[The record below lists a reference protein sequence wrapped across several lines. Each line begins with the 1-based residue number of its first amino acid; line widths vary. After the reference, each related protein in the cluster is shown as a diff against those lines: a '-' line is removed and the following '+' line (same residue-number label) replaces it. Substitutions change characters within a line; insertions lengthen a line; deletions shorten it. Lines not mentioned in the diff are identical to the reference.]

1 MRFYDGAHISK
12 RFLKKNR
19 LYGFVSDGEGDVVA
33 MRNRAEN
40 ALTRLGLL
48 TRAVWQ
54 HYKIPSQIWPGHV
67 RDLQQ
72 HQFTGVVVISWAEW
86 EERLYL
92 FVEGAVI
99 GAYSPLGKGFVSSD
113 PEVRVLG
120 VSEATVNVL
129 SLPPDGVRALKTLVL
144 TEPQFVRRMSTAE
157 LEPFCRT
164 QADHEAGVVHIVWEE
179 AEAFVLLPGS
189 GIMRGVLIQG
199 AEVQNGSIGLQA
211 VFRFPEA
218 TCQVAF
224 YAEDINAE
232 ETMPVSDN
240 FLLCKLAF
248 TTFATDLLFSYID
261 VVGRQ
266 LGNAVILELNRVT
279 QEHEW
284 AIRFSRNGIT
294 CTHQFSDET
303 EARYAFQLLLQL
315 LVGYM
320 SIVIGDS
327 LTQKLVDRTLKNM
340 KADLQEIIRSL
351 MVLPVEAR

>member
-1 MRFYDGAHISK
+1 MGNY
-12 RFLKKNR
+12 
-19 LYGFVSDGEGDVVA
+19 V
-33 MRNRAEN
+33 EN
-40 ALTRLGLL
+40 ALTRRNLL
-48 TRAVWQ
+48 TRAVWEQ
-54 HYKIPSQIWPGHV
+54 YKIPSQTWPGHV

-72 HQFTGVVVISWAEW
+72 HQFTGVVAISWAEG

-99 GAYSPLGKGFVSSD
+99 GAYSPRGEVFVSSD
-113 PEVRVLG
+113 PEVPILG
-120 VSEATVNVL
+120 TSEVTVNVL

-144 TEPQFVRRMSTAE
+144 TDPQFVERMTTAE

-164 QADHEAGVVHIVWEE
+164 LADREAGVVHIVWEK
-179 AEAFVLLPGS
+179 AEAFVLLPGRRA
-189 GIMRGVLIQG
+189 MQGVLIQG
-199 AEVQNGSIGLQA
+199 SEVQNGSTSLQA
-211 VFRFPEA
+211 IFHFPEA
-218 TCQVAF
+218 ICQVAF

-232 ETMPVSDN
+232 EGMLVSDN
-240 FLLCKLAF
+240 FLLLKLAF

-266 LGNAVILELNRVT
+266 LGNSVIWELNRVA

-294 CTHQFSDET
+294 CTHQFSDEI
-303 EARYAFQLLLQL
+303 EARRTFQLLLQL

-340 KADLQEIIRSL
+340 RADLQESIHAL
-351 MVLPVEAR
+351 MFLPVKAG